1 MAMNLPSLDL
11 TKVRSSYR
19 GQGVGHDELSGS
31 RTRVAARQ
39 GKKSSPREKRL
50 GFGEASR
57 LYESGPRSV
66 RGEAPSGAKGSYN
79 YARAPLTSRNT
90 VAKIR
95 IESKVTGS
103 GAEESSR
110 AVAGQKARSVSYAEP
125 ERAPRQTRLSSAAS
139 VTEAICEF
147 VLELKSIW
155 QEK

>member
-1 MAMNLPSLDL
+1 MNLPSLDL

-19 GQGVGHDELSGS
+19 GQGFGQDGLSGS
-31 RTRVAARQ
+31 GGRVAARQ

-66 RGEAPSGAKGSYN
+66 RGTKGSYN
-79 YARAPLTSRNT
+79 YARVPLTSRNT
-90 VAKIR
+90 VAKSR
-95 IESKVTGS
+95 IESKVSASGS
-103 GAEESSR
+103 EESAR

-139 VTEAICEF
+139 VAEAVCEF
-147 VLELKSIW
+147 FFPFLRSTW
-155 QEK
+155 